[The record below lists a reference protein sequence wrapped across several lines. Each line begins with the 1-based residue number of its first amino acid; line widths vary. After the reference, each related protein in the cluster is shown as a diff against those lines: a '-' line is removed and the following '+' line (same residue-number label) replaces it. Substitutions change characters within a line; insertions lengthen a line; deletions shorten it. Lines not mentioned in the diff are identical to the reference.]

1 MPYTKGKKGED
12 RFYADNGKAIYPPN
26 NGAVGKEQ
34 KVILKVNTIIDR
46 FGGNYGYYT
55 SPEGTA
61 LEARAK
67 NDLHKFKVVKE
78 LSYYESR
85 VAPWFNQKGNGTQYR
100 LFKSIDELLKEGFL
114 VEISS

>member
-1 MPYTKGKKGED
+1 M
-12 RFYADNGKAIYPPN
+12 
-26 NGAVGKEQ
+26 
-34 KVILKVNTIIDR
+34 ILKVNTIIDR

-61 LEARAK
+61 LEARALDKGARAK